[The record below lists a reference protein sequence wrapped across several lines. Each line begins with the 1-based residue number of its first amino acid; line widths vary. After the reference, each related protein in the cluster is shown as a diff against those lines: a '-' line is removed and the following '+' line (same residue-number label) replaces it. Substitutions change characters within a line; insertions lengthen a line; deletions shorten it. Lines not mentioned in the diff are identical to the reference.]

1 MKAGSNACR
10 PCTQR
15 DAQEAIKPPQRRNR
29 LRHPVLLLLVD
40 EPTLILSLAHK
51 RWAQNEAEK
60 IVLDGDLMSASLP
73 CTASGTT
80 EADT

>member
-1 MKAGSNACR
+1 M
-10 PCTQR
+10 
-15 DAQEAIKPPQRRNR
+15 
-29 LRHPVLLLLVD
+29 LLLLVD